1 MFSNTL
7 RPQSFA
13 VWQEDRDRSIIA
25 HIPPLRSEGSRCR
38 QDILG
43 TIHRYGFS
51 ISLEITP
58 GNMQLVD
65 HVQVLHTEGLTVN
78 AKEILIFNRSVKRQ
92 LSATPIISNCRFYA
106 EGDEP
111 SLQVLGQCP
120 AIVQSWWRH
129 LW

>member
-13 VWQEDRDRSIIA
+13 VWQEYRDRSIIA
-25 HIPPLRSEGSRCR
+25 HIPPLRSEGSRYR

-78 AKEILIFNRSVKRQ
+78 AKEILILNRSVKRQ
-92 LSATPIISNCRFYA
+92 LSATPIISN
-106 EGDEP
+106 
-111 SLQVLGQCP
+111 
-120 AIVQSWWRH
+120 
-129 LW
+129 